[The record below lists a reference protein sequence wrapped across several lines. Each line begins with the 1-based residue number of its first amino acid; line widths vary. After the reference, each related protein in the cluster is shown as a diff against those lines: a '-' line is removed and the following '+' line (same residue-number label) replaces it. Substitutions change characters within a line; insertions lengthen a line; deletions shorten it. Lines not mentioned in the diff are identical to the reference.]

1 MKTITLNFIG
11 KSSVPFNRTI
21 EVSDE
26 LYEVIKRSQENK
38 KPTDE
43 IFDMVDSNDVGNFLK
58 EVDKSFS
65 PKVLRTAR
73 CNSVLVENLKKQKI
87 TKNSTEVQKLE
98 AIYNAN
104 YAIAKELNH
113 QKNIGKNQSNNEEKA
128 NTNLQNAKNKLKTL
142 KKESKAK
149 LANLD
154 EQEKNFEEKY
164 AKMPQMLEA
173 KKAALEI
180 ARKKIEERIKK
191 QEASVSKNELKA
203 KKTTETA
210 DIALGTS
217 LANYADPR
225 IIYSWCKDVDLPI
238 EKVYNKNLQEKFDWA
253 KDTPADYWR
262 KI

>member
-1 MKTITLNFIG
+1 MKTITLNFVG

-43 IFDMVDSNDVGNFLK
+43 IFDLVSSGDVGTFLK
-58 EVDKSFS
+58 EVDKNFS

-73 CNSVLVENLKKQKI
+73 CNSVLVENLKKQKV
-87 TKNSTEVQKLE
+87 TKDSTEVQKLE

-128 NTNLQNAKNKLKTL
+128 KTAVLEAQKKLKDL
-142 KKESKAK
+142 KKDSKKK
-149 LANLD
+149 LAEID
-154 EQEKNFEEKY
+154 EKIASFKEKY
-164 AKMPQMLEA
+164 AAMPTMLEE
-173 KKAALEI
+173 KLSKLEEQKTKISKRLETQENRVKAH
-180 ARKKIEERIKK
+180 
-191 QEASVSKNELKA
+191 ELKA
-203 KKTTETA
+203 KKTAETA

-217 LANYADPR
+217 LGNYADPR
-225 IIYSWCKDVDLPI
+225 IIYSWCKDVDLPVG
-238 EKVYNKNLQEKFDWA
+238 KVYNKSLQEKFDWA

-262 KI
+262 NI

>member
-38 KPTDE
+38 ADTDE
-43 IFDMVDSNDVGNFLK
+43 IFDLVSSGDVGELLK
-58 EVDKSFS
+58 SVDKNIT

-73 CNSVLVENLKKQKI
+73 CNSVLVENLKKQKVD
-87 TKNSTEVQKLE
+87 KNSTEVQKLE

-128 NTNLQNAKNKLKTL
+128 NTNLQNSKDKLKTL
-142 KKESKAK
+142 KKDAKVK
-149 LANLD
+149 LAHLD
-154 EQEKNFEEKY
+154 EQEKSFEEKY
-164 AKMPQMLEA
+164 ANMPQMLEA
-173 KKAALEI
+173 KKAALEN
-180 ARKKIEERIKK
+180 ARKKIEEQLKK
-191 QEASVSKNELKA
+191 QEIRVSANELKA
-203 KKTTETA
+203 KKTSETA

-217 LANYADPR
+217 LGNYADPR

-238 EKVYNKNLQEKFDWA
+238 KKVYNDSMQEKFAWA
-253 KDTPADYWR
+253 ADTPADYWR

>member
-43 IFDMVDSNDVGNFLK
+43 IFDMVDSSDVGNFLK

-87 TKNSTEVQKLE
+87 TKTSTEVQKLE

-128 NTNLQNAKNKLKTL
+128 NANLQNAKDKLKTL
-142 KKESKAK
+142 KKDAKAK
-149 LANLD
+149 LAD
-154 EQEKNFEEKY
+154 IDKQEKSFEEKY

-173 KKAALEI
+173 KKAALKI
-180 ARKKIEERIKK
+180 AREKIAERIKK
-191 QEASVSKNELKA
+191 QEASISKNELKA
-203 KKTTETA
+203 KKTAETA

-225 IIYSWCKDVDLPI
+225 IIYSWCKDIDLPI

-253 KDTPADYWR
+253 KDTPADYWK

>member
-1 MKTITLNFIG
+1 MKTITLNFVG

-26 LYEVIKRSQENK
+26 LYEVIKRSQKNK

-43 IFDMVDSNDVGNFLK
+43 IFDMVDSGDVGAFLK

-87 TKNSTEVQKLE
+87 TKDSTEVEKLE

-128 NTNLQNAKNKLKTL
+128 KTAVLEAQKKLKDL
-142 KKESKAK
+142 KKDSKKK
-149 LANLD
+149 LAEID
-154 EQEKNFEEKY
+154 EKIVSFKEKY
-164 AKMPQMLEA
+164 AAMPTMLEE
-173 KKAALEI
+173 KLTKLEEQKTKISKRLETQENRVKAH
-180 ARKKIEERIKK
+180 
-191 QEASVSKNELKA
+191 ELKA
-203 KKTTETA
+203 KKTSETA

-217 LANYADPR
+217 LGNYADPR
-225 IIYSWCKDVDLPI
+225 IIYSWCKDVNLPI
-238 EKVYNKNLQEKFDWA
+238 GKVYNKSLQEKFSWA
-253 KDTPADYWR
+253 ENTPEDYWR

>member
-1 MKTITLNFIG
+1 MKTITLNFVG

-43 IFDMVDSNDVGNFLK
+43 IFDMVDSGDVGLFLK

-73 CNSVLVENLKKQKI
+73 CNSVLVENLKKQKV
-87 TKNSTEVQKLE
+87 TKDSTEVQKLE

-113 QKNIGKNQSNNEEKA
+113 QKNIGKNQEKNEGKA
-128 NTNLQNAKNKLKTL
+128 TDSLDTAKDKLKKY
-142 KKESKAK
+142 KKELKIVFADIEAQKKDFTKKYAAMPKMLDEKLAKLDAKKAK
-149 LANLD
+149 L
-154 EQEKNFEEKY
+154 EEKVT
-164 AKMPQMLEA
+164 KQEQRV
-173 KKAALEI
+173 KALE
-180 ARKKIEERIKK
+180 
-191 QEASVSKNELKA
+191 LKL

-217 LANYADPR
+217 LGNYADPR

-238 EKVYNKNLQEKFDWA
+238 GKVYNASLQEKFSWA
-253 KDTPADYWR
+253 ADTPADYWK

>member
-26 LYEVIKRSQENK
+26 IYDLIKQSRENK

-43 IFDMVDSNDVGNFLK
+43 IFDMVDSSDVGSFLK
-58 EVDKSFS
+58 EIDKSFS

-73 CNSVLVENLKKQKI
+73 CNSVLVENLKKQKV
-87 TKNSTEVQKLE
+87 TKASTETQKLE

-128 NTNLQNAKNKLKTL
+128 HTNLQNAKNKLKTL

-149 LANLD
+149 LTFLD
-154 EQEKNFEEKY
+154 EQEKIYEEKY
-164 AKMPQMLEA
+164 AKMPRMLEA
-173 KKAALEI
+173 KKAALKTTREKI
-180 ARKKIEERIKK
+180 AERIKK
-191 QEASVSKNELKA
+191 QEVSVSKNELKA

-217 LANYADPR
+217 LGNYADPR

-238 EKVYNKNLQEKFDWA
+238 GKVYNKNLQEKFEWA